1 MSGSRRHLL
10 YLFAASLALILC
22 FPSSA
27 FAINTTPT
35 TNENSNQTQSAIER
49 SKKKEEEQSKAELG
63 QMLAVGI
70 LVIGGSALIL
80 VVSSKWEK
88 KRNREVEQIMKLI
101 ETTRQR
107 ENEYYAA
114 WVELN
119 EIKRKAREEKASK
132 RYATLAYRP
141 HPGKAS
147 RVRTKKM
154 RNRSSVIADTL
165 SHVSATTSIVGNPH
179 KKKRAMLTKSVKKR
193 RDKRNL

>member
-1 MSGSRRHLL
+1 MSGSKRHLL

-27 FAINTTPT
+27 FAISTTST
-35 TNENSNQTQSAIER
+35 TNENSNQNQSAIER
-49 SKKKEEEQSKAELG
+49 SKKKEEEQTKAELG
-63 QMLAVGI
+63 HMLAIGV
-70 LVIGGSALIL
+70 LVIGGSVLIL

-88 KRNREVEQIMKLI
+88 KCDREVEQIMKLI

-132 RYATLAYRP
+132 RYATLAHRQ

-154 RNRSSVIADTL
+154 RNRSSVITDTL
-165 SHVSATTSIVGNPH
+165 VHVSTATPIADNQH
-179 KKKRAMLTKSVKKR
+179 KKKRAMLAKSIKKR
-193 RDKRNL
+193 RDKRPR